1 MSEITY
7 VELSQSKSSSIYEN
21 GDFKVNLDKPIII
34 ENGDQVAL
42 YKSFIDT
49 TLQQTEKIKLTD
61 DIQLNL
67 SFIMYARNWWG
78 KVKTPVDL
86 TVDGVFLNGALI
98 ADNEDYIICDNITS
112 GGGVSVLDKI
122 DYGQYRFNEGRP
134 IKSFG
139 GFTGTY
145 EYQDA
150 NGDAQ
155 KTSIKIPE
163 IDLVKNPSEKLVVD
177 LNIRCRTNSFV
188 DITPQKTL
196 EERGCWDFKKKQ
208 SHAEFRYTN
217 PPVSGDF
224 HFSPYI
230 QTVNVVIPAGNYDPT
245 VLAQFIT
252 DELTRVDEV
261 PFTDIPQGSP
271 FLSSGEFLGMNN
283 GVLQVGAVQ
292 SSGRVAVR
300 DGNKVFL
307 PVNGGNRSSPPVA
320 GTDLEYIVGASQVA
334 LTFQDN
340 SIFSWEFLH
349 TPYYVGAAGTTKSI
363 GIEYVRTNEASET
376 YKVVNK
382 YGGVAFTHMSANV
395 LNSDGTVGDT
405 FDFWENIMKFDVGSL
420 CVVPEDVGTFQLTDT
435 DGSVLSGTSTKL
447 NVPLKDS
454 VNTTGGLISIDATLD
469 KSSETPFSYTKLTPP
484 TCIPTEISGTFGIQ
498 ATTPYDVND
507 AYDTPYFRVDI
518 ECSVRNKIVGEKTLF
533 NNTFAIVGRYY
544 ELNSYNAGT
553 SADSLV
559 YVHKGEPV
567 VMSSL
572 NVRILDNEGKMPV
585 RLGAD
590 NTIYLQVVKSQGSI
604 VPRTP

>member
-78 KVKTPVDL
+78 NVKTPTNL
-86 TVDGVFLNGALI
+86 LGDGVFIDTEVAN
-98 ADNEDYIICDNITS
+98 NNDYFVCDNVVNPGASVILTEIS
-112 GGGVSVLDKI
+112 YGKISNENGGKFV
-122 DYGQYRFNEGRP
+122 
-134 IKSFG
+134 G
-139 GFTGTY
+139 GFTGN
-145 EYQDA
+145 YQYTDV
-150 NGDAQ
+150 NGNIQ
-155 KTSIKIPE
+155 KTNIAIPRR
-163 IDLVKNPSEKLVVD
+163 DARTGPRTVAALGLT
-177 LNIRCRTNSFV
+177 IRCLPNSFV
-188 DITPQKTL
+188 DITPEATL
-196 EERGCWDFKKKQ
+196 KAASCWDYVNNK
-208 SHAEFRYTN
+208 N
-217 PPVSGDF
+217 IVSFIYDNKPTTGTF
-224 HFSPYI
+224 HFTPYI
-230 QTVNVVIPAGNYDPT
+230 QEVKVKIPSGNYDPT

-252 DELTRVDEV
+252 DELTRVDEIS
-261 PFTDIPQGSP
+261 FTTSPQGSP
-271 FLSSGEFLGMNN
+271 FLSSGKLLGMSNDAAN
-283 GVLQVGAVQ
+283 GCITKSL
-292 SSGRVAVR
+292 RVAVLDNEGEEIFMPVSGGSR
-300 DGNKVFL
+300 ESVSL
-307 PVNGGNRSSPPVA
+307 PAS
-320 GTDLEYIVGASQVA
+320 GTEYIVGASQVA

-340 SIFSWEFLH
+340 SIFTWEFLH
-349 TPYYVGAAGTTKSI
+349 TPYYVGSSGTTKSI
-363 GIEYVRTNEASET
+363 GIEYVEVDSANDT
-376 YKVVNK
+376 YEVVNK
-382 YGGVAFTHMSANV
+382 YGGIAFTNLSANV
-395 LNSDGTVGDT
+395 LNEDGSVGEA
-405 FDFWENIMKFDVGSL
+405 FDFWDGLMKFDVGSL
-420 CVVPEDVGTFQLTDT
+420 CVIPEDVEGFSFTDT
-435 DGSVLSGTSTKL
+435 NGVLLTGTSTKL

-454 VNTTGGLISIDATLD
+454 VNTTGGLISIDATVD
-469 KSSETPFSYTKLTPP
+469 KSSDTPFGYTKLTPP

-553 SADSLV
+553 SSDSLV

-590 NTIYLQVVKSQGSI
+590 NTIYLQVVKSK
-604 VPRTP
+604 